1 VDSSTQF
8 FGAPWDA
15 SLVDAEQES
24 DYKMWGEM
32 VGAALLFNKEAGCV
46 QAVQGTY
53 GPEVPSSSTLGLKAS
68 ASSGT
73 VLRKELQLADGEV
86 FDFVEYKA
94 DRWGCC
100 GG

>member
-24 DYKMWGEM
+24 DYKLWGDL
-32 VGAALLFNKEAGCV
+32 VGAALLYNKETGCV

-53 GPEVPSSSTLGLKAS
+53 GPEVPSSSTLGLKAKGS
-68 ASSGT
+68 SSGS
-73 VLRKELQLADGEV
+73 VLRDELQLEAGEV
-86 FDFVEYKA
+86 FDYVEYKA
-94 DRWGCC
+94 AR
-100 GG
+100 